1 MHLRNDQQADLLSLT
16 AHTVSQLS
24 EALTSFSLEL
34 MASEDPA
41 VRIASRRMTGRI
53 AALQAAFNKELSTFS
68 SANTVQDA
76 DE

>member
-1 MHLRNDQQADLLSLT
+1 MHLRNDPQADLLSLT

-53 AALQAAFNKELSTFS
+53 AALQAALNQELSTFS
-68 SANTVQDA
+68 SANTVRAA